1 MSSAKKYLWSLVV
14 VMLMSSASTVMAMTL
29 EISPTAQSI
38 PVGTHAQVAVWLKN
52 PGGNFLSTYDFF
64 LTYDPAILSYNTTSF
79 SNALGN
85 PASDPGNLY
94 MTDSSTSGSLELI
107 AFPLTFDQGLQ
118 SGTTDLLLL
127 SLDFSTL
134 AVGTSTLNFLTA
146 PYLYLGNENGD
157 NLQVELVSGSIDV
170 IQSNPVPEPSTLL
183 LLSAGIIGGIL
194 LKRKQNV

>member
-14 VMLMSSASTVMAMTL
+14 VMLMSSASTVMAMSL

-38 PVGTHAQVAVWLKN
+38 PVGTHAQVEVWLKN

-107 AFPLTFDQGLQ
+107 AFPFTFDQGLQ

-157 NLQVELVSGSIDV
+157 NLQAELVSGSIDV